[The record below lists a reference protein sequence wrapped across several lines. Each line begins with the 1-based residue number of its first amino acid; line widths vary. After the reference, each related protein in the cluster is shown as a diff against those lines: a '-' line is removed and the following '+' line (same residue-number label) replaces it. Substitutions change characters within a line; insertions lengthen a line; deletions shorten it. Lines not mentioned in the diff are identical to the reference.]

1 MCVLIIRRYNEK
13 NNNYFRYTSNYNNCI
28 SIFLNKNNYNFFKIG
43 NNKSNKEISD
53 IEDYIL
59 NIDSYEAQVEVNV
72 ISNKNSNKY
81 LINQKYKSPNI
92 FTQKVI
98 EPSNIKDVTI
108 EYDGSNLKIIN
119 TELNLNKI
127 YENYPYISNNIL
139 NLESFIEDYKSSNE
153 SKYEVKDE
161 DIILETKIKNG
172 NKYIY
177 CKKLYVKKNGEI
189 IKMEVQDVTKN
200 TLVYILYNE
209 IKINNLQKEDVLAYN
224 IQRKNK

>member
-1 MCVLIIRRYNEK
+1 MKRIIIISGILLIIIIVLV
-13 NNNYFRYTSNYNNCI
+13 F
-28 SIFLNKNNYNFFKIG
+28 FLNKNNYNFFKIG
-43 NNKSNKEISD
+43 NNKSNKKISD

-161 DIILETKIKNG
+161 DIILETKIKNR

>member
-1 MCVLIIRRYNEK
+1 MKRIIIISGILLIIITVLV
-13 NNNYFRYTSNYNNCI
+13 F
-28 SIFLNKNNYNFFKIG
+28 FLNKNNYNFFKIG

>member
-1 MCVLIIRRYNEK
+1 MKRIIIISGILLIIIIVLV
-13 NNNYFRYTSNYNNCI
+13 F
-28 SIFLNKNNYNFFKIG
+28 FLNKNNYNFFKIG
-43 NNKSNKEISD
+43 NNKSNKKISD

>member
-1 MCVLIIRRYNEK
+1 MKRIIIISGILLIIIIVLV
-13 NNNYFRYTSNYNNCI
+13 F
-28 SIFLNKNNYNFFKIG
+28 FLNKNNYNFFKIG

>member
-1 MCVLIIRRYNEK
+1 MITGNLYL
-13 NNNYFRYTSNYNNCI
+13 YD
-28 SIFLNKNNYNFFKIG
+28 G
-43 NNKSNKEISD
+43 NNLE
-53 IEDYIL
+53 
-59 NIDSYEAQVEVNV
+59 
-72 ISNKNSNKY
+72 
-81 LINQKYKSPNI
+81 
-92 FTQKVI
+92 
-98 EPSNIKDVTI
+98 
-108 EYDGSNLKIIN
+108 IIN

-139 NLESFIEDYKSSNE
+139 NLESFIEDYKSSSE
-153 SKYEVKDE
+153 SKHEVRDE

-177 CKKLYVKKNGEI
+177 YKKLYVKKNGEI

>member
-1 MCVLIIRRYNEK
+1 MKRIIIISGILLIIITVLV
-13 NNNYFRYTSNYNNCI
+13 F
-28 SIFLNKNNYNFFKIG
+28 FLNKNNYNFFKIG

-108 EYDGSNLKIIN
+108 EYDGNNLKIIN

-139 NLESFIEDYKSSNE
+139 NLESFIEDYKSSSE
-153 SKYEVKDE
+153 SKYEVRDE

-177 CKKLYVKKNGEI
+177 YKKLYVKKNG
-189 IKMEVQDVTKN
+189 K
-200 TLVYILYNE
+200 
-209 IKINNLQKEDVLAYN
+209 
-224 IQRKNK
+224 

>member
-1 MCVLIIRRYNEK
+1 MKRIIIISGILLIIIIVLV
-13 NNNYFRYTSNYNNCI
+13 F
-28 SIFLNKNNYNFFKIG
+28 FLNKNNYNFFKIG
-43 NNKSNKEISD
+43 NNKSNKKISD

-153 SKYEVKDE
+153 TKYEVKDE

-177 CKKLYVKKNGEI
+177 YKKLYVKKNGEI